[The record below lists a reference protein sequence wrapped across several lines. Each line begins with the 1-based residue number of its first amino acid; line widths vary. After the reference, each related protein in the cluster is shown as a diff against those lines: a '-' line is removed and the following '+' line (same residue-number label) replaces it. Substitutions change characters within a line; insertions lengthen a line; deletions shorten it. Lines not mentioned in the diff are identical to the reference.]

1 MKFQA
6 EQKTLAKML
15 AATLGVVERRNT
27 LPILANV
34 AITATS
40 DAITMRAT
48 DLDIEHTMT
57 TPVTVTREGG
67 ITVNAAMLG
76 DVVKRLPS
84 GSLVDLD
91 AVDGFLIIKA
101 GRSEF
106 KLATMPIDDFPFMA
120 SHEYQ
125 VTFPLPAQELHRLF
139 ALSKVAMSTEETRYY
154 LCGVYLHNEQG
165 HIRAVATDAAKLA
178 CIDGPDVVD
187 FPGVIIPTK
196 TVMELLKQDAVGD
209 VHVSVSETKIKFDYG
224 SSVIVS
230 KVVDGTYPEYR
241 RIIPVSNNNHLT
253 ANGASI
259 RTASDRVLAVSDDKA
274 RAVKFDIAATSLVI
288 SVAGS
293 NGNEAKDELEVTYT
307 GDPMKISFN
316 SKLLADCVS
325 QTNGGSVTIEMNTPM
340 DPALIRGDDLKAV
353 WVIQSWR
360 G

>member
-34 AITATS
+34 AIMATA

-106 KLATMPIDDFPFMA
+106 KLATMPIEDFPFMA
-120 SHEYQ
+120 SHEYE
-125 VTFPLPAQELHRLF
+125 VTFHIII
-139 ALSKVAMSTEETRYY
+139 LSV
-154 LCGVYLHNEQG
+154 
-165 HIRAVATDAAKLA
+165 
-178 CIDGPDVVD
+178 
-187 FPGVIIPTK
+187 F
-196 TVMELLKQDAVGD
+196 
-209 VHVSVSETKIKFDYG
+209 
-224 SSVIVS
+224 
-230 KVVDGTYPEYR
+230 
-241 RIIPVSNNNHLT
+241 
-253 ANGASI
+253 
-259 RTASDRVLAVSDDKA
+259 
-274 RAVKFDIAATSLVI
+274 
-288 SVAGS
+288 
-293 NGNEAKDELEVTYT
+293 
-307 GDPMKISFN
+307 
-316 SKLLADCVS
+316 
-325 QTNGGSVTIEMNTPM
+325 
-340 DPALIRGDDLKAV
+340 
-353 WVIQSWR
+353 
-360 G
+360 